1 MYPLAKERFRT
12 IGFIAFLVIV
22 WGLCWPIYKM
32 TLQYTPPILFAGMR
46 TLLGGIGL
54 SILALSR
61 YRQIQFRT
69 HWKVYL
75 VSALF
80 NAVLFYGIQTVGLKY
95 LPSGLF
101 SVIVY
106 LQPVLVGFLA
116 WYWLRESLNLFK
128 VTGLI
133 LGVIGVGVVSWDGM
147 AGHLSATGIILAL
160 ITAISWAIGTVY
172 MKKEG
177 TNVDTLWLVSLQ
189 CVIGGAVMT
198 VAGLAV
204 EDAGQIVWNLPY
216 VSGLLFGAFLGIAAA
231 WVVYFKL
238 VRTGEA
244 SRIASYTFFVPLLS
258 VWFGAIFLKEPL
270 SFHLALGLLFI
281 ILSILL
287 VNRKE
292 KRKKPLP
299 SA

>member
-1 MYPLAKERFRT
+1 MGKVQIRT
-12 IGFIAFLVIV
+12 IGFIGFLVIV
-22 WGLCWPIYKM
+22 WGLCWPVYKM

-54 SILALSR
+54 SILALPR
-61 YRQIQFRT
+61 YRQIHFRT

-75 VSALF
+75 LSALF
-80 NAVLFYGIQTVGLKY
+80 NAILFYGIQTVGLMY

-128 VTGLI
+128 VTGLV
-133 LGVIGVGVVSWDGM
+133 LGVIGVAIVSWDGM
-147 AGHLSATGIILAL
+147 TGHLSAIGIILAL
-160 ITAISWAIGTVY
+160 ITAVSWAIGTVY

-177 TNVDTLWLVSLQ
+177 TNVDALWLIALQ
-189 CVIGGAVMT
+189 CVIGGAIMT
-198 VAGLAV
+198 GIGLAV
-204 EDAGQIVWNLPY
+204 EDQGQIVWNLPY

-238 VRTGEA
+238 VRAGEA
-244 SRIASYTFFVPLLS
+244 SRVTSYTFFVPLLS
-258 VWFGAIFLKEPL
+258 VWFGAIFLGEPL
-270 SFHLALGLLFI
+270 SFHLVLGLLFI
-281 ILSILL
+281 ILSIYL

-292 KRKKPLP
+292 KRGKPLP